1 MDKYFEEIEKK
12 TQEIYKIASVAKSKG
27 LDPEKT
33 PSIVIAKDMPEKVEG
48 LISTVAPQLKGK
60 GITKRIRN
68 LEKKYGFLDWRI
80 SFIIAEEVANEKFCK
95 FEDEKQAMEVG
106 IRTGFAYHT
115 LGTVA
120 SPLEGFVELKIRK
133 RKDGKKYIALF
144 YSGPIRSAGGT
155 GASVSVLIA
164 DYIRKKKG
172 YETYDPTEEEIKRYS
187 TELYDYHERIT
198 NLQYPPSIEE
208 IEFLARH
215 IPVQIDGDPSEKIDV
230 SNYKDLQRV
239 ETNKIRNGVCLTMG
253 EGIAQKAP
261 KLWKQIS
268 KWGHDFGMEQWDFLE
283 KFISLQKKI
292 KSKQQKSPE
301 ETDNQKIKPDYTFI
315 KDLVAGRPVLT
326 HPLAPG
332 GFRLRYGRSRTSGYS
347 ATSLNPST
355 MVVLNKYIATGTQL
369 KLERPGKATT
379 ITPCETIDGPIVK
392 LTNGSVIQINSEKE
406 AQQQIP
412 FIQKILFLGDILINY
427 GDFLNRAHT
436 LVPPGYCPEWW
447 VQELEKSAVNLFG
460 NLDIEK
466 VSELVNITTINL
478 NKLLK
483 NPLTTKISAQAA
495 THISE
500 KLNIPLHPEY
510 TYHWNLISLDQLNF
524 LLNSIQNSNIKKDSK
539 GINKIIIPYEETTK
553 KALESIGLPHLF
565 VNKEFIVL
573 EKQEAIALA
582 TNLNLSKKEDT
593 KKIKEIIIQNPD
605 KTPLEILNSLKGIK
619 IRDKSGVFIGA
630 RMGRPEK
637 AKIRKLTG
645 SPHTLF
651 PVGEQGGRL
660 RSFQS
665 SLEEGTIRAEF
676 PTYFCKKCDKPRISP
691 ICEFCGSKTTKK
703 YNCKICGTI
712 DNPTCKHG
720 ENPSFKIQNLEIKEY
735 FDNALNKLKTKIY
748 PDLIKGVRGT
758 SNKDHIP
765 EPLIKGIL
773 RAEHSIYVNKDGTT
787 RYDMTQLPI
796 THFKPNEV
804 GTSIEKLKELGY
816 EKDIYGKEIKENNQL
831 LELKP
836 QDIILPKSKGATE
849 EGAHK
854 IFVRISKFID
864 DLLVKLYNQKKYYN
878 LKKHQELAGHLVAI
892 LAPHT
897 SAAIVGR
904 IIGFS
909 DTQGLYCS
917 PVLHAATRRDCDGD
931 EACAILLM
939 DALLNFSRQ
948 YLPAHRGSTQDA
960 PLILS
965 SKLIPAEVD
974 DMIFDMDVSWKYPLE
989 FYEAAQEYKNPWDTK
1004 IPLFKSRLNTPNQ
1017 YCGFGFTHPTNNINS
1032 GITCSAYKTLPS
1044 MEEKLK
1050 GQMVLAEKIRAV
1062 DEVDVARIVIEKH
1075 FIKDIRGNLR
1085 KFSTQSFRCVHCNE
1099 KYRRPP
1105 LVGKC
1110 TKCGGK
1116 IIFTV
1121 SEGSIIKYLNPT
1133 ISLSE
1138 KYNLKP
1144 YLKQSISLTKKMISS
1159 IFGEEKETQV
1169 GLGHWF
1175 D

>member
-1 MDKYFEEIEKK
+1 MEKYFKDIENN
-12 TQEIYKIASVAKSKG
+12 TQELYKIATAARAKG
-27 LDPEKT
+27 LDPENT
-33 PSIVIAKDMPEKVEG
+33 PSIVLAKNMPEKVEG

-60 GITKRIRN
+60 GMTKRIRD

-80 SFIIAEEVANEKFCK
+80 SLILAEEIANEKFCK
-95 FEDEKQAMEVG
+95 FKDEKEAMEIG
-106 IRTGFAYHT
+106 IRAGFAYHT

-133 RKDGKKYIALF
+133 RKDGKKYMALF

-164 DYIRKKKG
+164 DYVRKQKG
-172 YETYDPTEEEIKRYS
+172 YEPYDPTEEEIKRYS
-187 TELYDYHERIT
+187 TELYDYHDRIT
-198 NLQYPPSIEE
+198 NLQYLPSPEE
-208 IEFLARH
+208 IEFLAKH
-215 IPVQIDGDPSEKIDV
+215 IPVQIDGGPSEKIDV
-230 SNYKDLQRV
+230 SNYKDLSRV

-253 EGIAQKAP
+253 EGLAQKAP
-261 KLWKQIS
+261 KVWKQLS
-268 KWGHDFGMEQWDFLE
+268 KWGHDFGMDHWDFLE
-283 KFISLQKKI
+283 KFIDLQKKI
-292 KSKQQKSPE
+292 KSKQQK
-301 ETDNQKIKPDYTFI
+301 TDESQEDQKIKPDYTFI

-347 ATSLNPST
+347 ATSLNPAT
-355 MVVLNKYIATGTQL
+355 MAVLNKYIATGTQL

-379 ITPCETIDGPIVK
+379 TTPCETIDGPIVK
-392 LTNGSVIQINSEKE
+392 LKNGSVLYLHSEKE
-406 AQQQIP
+406 AQKQIP
-412 FIQKILFLGDILINY
+412 FIQEILFLGDILINY
-427 GDFLNRAHT
+427 GDFLNRAHP

-447 VQELEKSAVNLFG
+447 IQELEKKAVDLFG
-460 NLDIEK
+460 NLDVDK
-466 VSELVNITTINL
+466 LSELLNITTKNISH
-478 NKLLK
+478 LLQ
-483 NPLTTKISAQAA
+483 NPLTTNISSNVAIN
-495 THISE
+495 ISK
-500 KLNIPLHPEY
+500 KLKVPLHPQY
-510 TYHWNLISLDQLNF
+510 TYHWNLISLNQMNSI
-524 LLNSIQNSNIKKDSK
+524 LNSIQKSSIKKDSQ
-539 GINKIIIPYEETTK
+539 GISKIIINHEEDTK
-553 KALESIGLPHLF
+553 RALELIGVPHLF
-565 VNKEFIVL
+565 VNKEFIVI
-573 EKQEAIALA
+573 EKQDSRALMF
-582 TNLNLSKKEDT
+582 NLGLSTKEDT
-593 KKIKEIIIQNPD
+593 KKAIRIIQQN
-605 KTPLEILNSLKGIK
+605 KEETPLNIINKLQETK

-651 PVGEQGGRL
+651 PVGDQGGRL

-665 SLEEGTIRAEF
+665 SIEDGTIRAEF

-691 ICEFCGSKTTKK
+691 ICEFCGTKTIKK

-712 DNPTCKHG
+712 DEQKCKHG
-720 ENPSFKIQNLEIKEY
+720 ENPSFKIQDLDIKEY
-735 FDNALNKLKTKIY
+735 FNNSLKKLKTKIY

-773 RAEHSIYVNKDGTT
+773 RAEHPIYVNKDGTT
-787 RYDMTQLPI
+787 RYDMTQLPL
-796 THFKPNEV
+796 THFKPKEIE
-804 GTSIEKLKELGY
+804 TPIEKLKEMGY
-816 EKDIYGKEIKENNQL
+816 DLDIYGKKITSTNQL

-836 QDIILPKSKGATE
+836 QDIILPKSAGAVE
-849 EGAHK
+849 DGAHK
-854 IFVRISKFID
+854 IFLKVAKYID
-864 DLLVKLYNQKKYYN
+864 NLLVKFYGLKKYYN
-878 LKKHQELAGHLVAI
+878 LKNSQDLAGHLVAI

-897 SAAIVGR
+897 SAGIIGRIVG
-904 IIGFS
+904 FS
-909 DTQGLYCS
+909 KTQGLYCS

-939 DALLNFSRQ
+939 DAFLNFSRQ

-989 FYEAAQEYKNPWDTK
+989 FYEATQEYKNPWDVK
-1004 IPLFKSRLNTPNQ
+1004 IPIFKSKLNTPQQ
-1017 YCGFGFTHPTNNINS
+1017 YYGFGFTHPINDINS
-1032 GITCSAYKTLPS
+1032 GVTCSAYKTLPS

-1050 GQMVLAEKIRAV
+1050 GQMILAEKIRAV

-1085 KFSTQSFRCVHCNE
+1085 KFSTQTFRCVHCNE

-1116 IIFTV
+1116 VIFTV
-1121 SEGSIIKYLNPT
+1121 SEGSILKYLNPT

-1138 KYNLKP
+1138 KYNLQP
-1144 YLKQSISLTKKMISS
+1144 YLKQSIALTKKMITS
-1159 IFGEEKETQV
+1159 IFGEEKEKQT

-1175 D
+1175 G